1 MNKWLR
7 RILKILGI
15 LVGILVVLVVILVIY
30 VQFTWDRPV
39 SRSAPQMTAPTDA
52 ETVARGEYLFK
63 YSLNC
68 WDCHG
73 SQDSNS
79 PDEPQAGGREFD
91 MTNVGL
97 PGGFGYVYASNIT
110 SDPETGIGTWSDGEL
125 VRALRE
131 GLDPEGYLIF
141 PIMET
146 EWWNSLSDE
155 DALALVAYLRSLPPV
170 RNDVPDNRLTFAAK
184 ALFALGILEAQ
195 PAVTEPVAAPPRGAT
210 AEYGEYLV
218 YHVSSCVGCHSPR
231 NPNTGQFDSTRP
243 FAGGLF
249 PVPDVG
255 FSATGSNLTPDPAT
269 GIGNWTEQQF
279 MTAMRTGLRPD
290 GTVMLP
296 YMPYPSYSR
305 WNEDDLH
312 AVWLY
317 LSSLE
322 PIAHEIPAPTLSG
335 AADSG
340 TGAERGEGLFEVY
353 CVVCHGEK
361 GSGSPFT
368 TVALQDVVSSVDD
381 TNLSAFISEGLSGT
395 AMPGFG
401 KTLTEDQI
409 ADLVAFMHTW

>member
-1 MNKWLR
+1 
-7 RILKILGI
+7 
-15 LVGILVVLVVILVIY
+15 
-30 VQFTWDRPV
+30 
-39 SRSAPQMTAPTDA
+39 
-52 ETVARGEYLFK
+52 
-63 YSLNC
+63 
-68 WDCHG
+68 
-73 SQDSNS
+73 
-79 PDEPQAGGREFD
+79 
-91 MTNVGL
+91 
-97 PGGFGYVYASNIT
+97 
-110 SDPETGIGTWSDGEL
+110 
-125 VRALRE
+125 
-131 GLDPEGYLIF
+131 
-141 PIMET
+141 
-146 EWWNSLSDE
+146 
-155 DALALVAYLRSLPPV
+155 
-170 RNDVPDNRLTFAAK
+170 
-184 ALFALGILEAQ
+184 
-195 PAVTEPVAAPPRGAT
+195 
-210 AEYGEYLV
+210 
-218 YHVSSCVGCHSPR
+218 
-231 NPNTGQFDSTRP
+231 TRP